1 MGGCLACGW
10 GVWLKVISKRM
21 MAVPRPMAQPQWMG
35 VSG

>member
-1 MGGCLACGW
+1 
-10 GVWLKVISKRM
+10 LKVISKRM